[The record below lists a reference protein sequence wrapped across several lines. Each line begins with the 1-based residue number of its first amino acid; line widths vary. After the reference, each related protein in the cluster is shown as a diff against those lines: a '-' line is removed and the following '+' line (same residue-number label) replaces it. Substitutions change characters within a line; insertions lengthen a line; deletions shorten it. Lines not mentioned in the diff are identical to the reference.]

1 MSSEPLGVFDSGL
14 GGLSVVA
21 EIVARLP
28 NERMIYYA
36 DSGNC
41 PYGPRP
47 VEEIRLLASQ
57 ATEFLLAHH
66 AKLIVIACN
75 TATSAAVAYLR
86 SRYSVPFV
94 AMVPAVKPAA
104 ERSHGR
110 RIGVLAT
117 QATLHTQTYYELV
130 ERFAHDVT
138 LCEVAGPELVELVER
153 GELDGPRAESI
164 LRRVINPM
172 LAQGIDTL
180 VLGCTHYPFLRPAIE
195 RVVGPDVEVIDTGA
209 PVARQVARILD
220 QHNLAASQPFTGP
233 RLHFYTTGDPA
244 LVAPIARRLLA
255 LLGLEHDAS
264 AMPVEGVSDCNGDA
278 RR

>member
-1 MSSEPLGVFDSGL
+1 MSIEPLGVFDSGL

-28 NERMIYYA
+28 NERMVYYA

-47 VEEIRLLASQ
+47 VEEICLLAAQ
-57 ATEFLLAHH
+57 ATEFLLTHH

-86 SRYSVPFV
+86 ARYSVPFV

-110 RIGVLAT
+110 RVGVLAT
-117 QATLHTQTYYELV
+117 QATLQTQTYSELV
-130 ERFAHDVT
+130 ERFAHDIT
-138 LCEVAGPELVELVER
+138 LCEVAGPELVELVEC
-153 GELDGPRAESI
+153 GELDGSRTESI
-164 LRRVINPM
+164 LRRVIDPM

-195 RVVGPDVEVIDTGA
+195 RVVGPSVEIIDTGA
-209 PVARQVARILD
+209 PVARQVARVLD
-220 QHNLAASQPFTGP
+220 RHNLAALHPFTGP
-233 RLHFYTTGDPA
+233 RLHFYTTGDST

-255 LLGLEHDAS
+255 LLGLEHDAA
-264 AMPVEGVSDCNGDA
+264 AMPVEGVGGCV
-278 RR
+278 